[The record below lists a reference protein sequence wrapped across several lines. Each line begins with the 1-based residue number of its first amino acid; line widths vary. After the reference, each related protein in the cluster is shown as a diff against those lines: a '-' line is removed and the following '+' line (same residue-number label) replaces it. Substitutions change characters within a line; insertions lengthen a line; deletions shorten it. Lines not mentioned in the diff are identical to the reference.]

1 MDYQNSCSAFFC
13 CQFEFGESVMGNDA
27 DSEHNGEKSWS
38 LTSIQLERI
47 HKNREAAKRIKLN
60 RHVDFFPSLDNCTEH
75 RSFPV
80 TDFRTAN
87 NSQIHVGCSTV
98 LNDGSTFPAMT
109 FGSQFERVGNGE
121 SVKQPI
127 GLSSAFLLQND
138 DKKCTTQV
146 PTGASDHLFVDQ
158 NAEAWNELRLP
169 EICVQLFK
177 RRGIQR
183 PYTWQLQC
191 LKSEDVRRG
200 KNLVYTLPTS
210 AGKTFVAEVL
220 LLRTIL
226 GRMRSKTGV
235 KCLMVLPFVSL
246 VKEKA
251 KDLEPFGDALSI
263 CVESFHGYQGKFPI
277 PQRTKQICIATIEKA
292 DRIIKELIEES
303 RMSELSL
310 VVVDEAHFVAEKGR
324 GPLLEILLSRILTFF
339 PETQIVA
346 MSATMPNL
354 NEFCNWM
361 QAKSFQSETR
371 PVDLKEYVKCGCQI
385 LENGSLFRS
394 LPPPATNDPDH
405 LAFLVKEA
413 IQDKAPVIIFCA
425 TKAST
430 EIVAKQLTLAA
441 ITGAEDTGL
450 QQARNDV
457 ISALRSANEDANSDI
472 SLFAAISVGVSFH
485 HSGLSSEE
493 RQIIEDAY
501 KSGTISVLVATTT
514 LAAGVNL
521 PAGRV
526 IVRTPYTG
534 REFLTASRFKQ
545 MAGRAGRAGLG
556 QKQGEAF
563 LFVQPGER
571 DRCFAL
577 VTQGPKAVESQLLHE
592 AFQYS
597 RTRAQT
603 SSNIQPS
610 EQRERY
616 RGGSDLPAGDLF
628 LRSILGFISAGRLP
642 TRDGAAISLLQ
653 GSSRSLREDGVDL
666 RMICNYF
673 NQTLMSR
680 QLSPNI
686 HESGSSLLDNTA
698 GSCNSALFRIILD
711 CLQWL
716 LRHKFVSVSRE
727 MFQYEDLPSDAGI
740 EYVSSFYATSLGKA
754 TYLASIAVEDALA
767 LHHDLELA
775 RSEGIILVDQLHLLY
790 LTAPVSGLR
799 EPNWSLLADKISQF
813 DDNRKKVLQRI
824 GIEESF
830 VCLSAQGRLLKRTPR
845 LEEQDFKSRRL
856 WVALLLQELVEEKP
870 VAAILRVYG
879 AGKDRDG
886 VGSAPGSVAIDKG
899 YIEELQTV
907 TASFASMVA
916 QFSRNVGF
924 EDLASLIQSLTGRIA
939 NGARSDV
946 LPLCDIPFVQAKR
959 AREMFRNGL
968 RTVEDVA
975 SAKPQELV
983 RMLGNLLGPTG
994 LAMAKKII
1002 QSAQNLHRKRLMELS
1017 QGMEIFAEEEEVE
1030 ALS

>member
-1 MDYQNSCSAFFC
+1 MLKPGMSCAF
-13 CQFEFGESVMGNDA
+13 
-27 DSEHNGEKSWS
+27 
-38 LTSIQLERI
+38 
-47 HKNREAAKRIKLN
+47 
-60 RHVDFFPSLDNCTEH
+60 
-75 RSFPV
+75 
-80 TDFRTAN
+80 
-87 NSQIHVGCSTV
+87 
-98 LNDGSTFPAMT
+98 
-109 FGSQFERVGNGE
+109 
-121 SVKQPI
+121 
-127 GLSSAFLLQND
+127 
-138 DKKCTTQV
+138 
-146 PTGASDHLFVDQ
+146 
-158 NAEAWNELRLP
+158 
-169 EICVQLFK
+169 QLFK

-191 LKSEDVRRG
+191 LKVFCSLAARAKQYLERG
-200 KNLVYTLPTS
+200 R
-210 AGKTFVAEVL
+210 KTFVAEVL

-263 CVESFHGYQGKFPI
+263 WCAYFSP
-277 PQRTKQICIATIEKA
+277 ICIATIEKA

-310 VVVDEAHFVAEKGR
+310 VVVDEAHFVAEK
-324 GPLLEILLSRILTFF
+324 
-339 PETQIVA
+339 
-346 MSATMPNL
+346 
-354 NEFCNWM
+354 
-361 QAKSFQSETR
+361 
-371 PVDLKEYVKCGCQI
+371 
-385 LENGSLFRS
+385 
-394 LPPPATNDPDH
+394 DH

-514 LAAGVNL
+514 LVGIPEAVLHAAGVNL

-603 SSNIQPS
+603 S
-610 EQRERY
+610 R
-616 RGGSDLPAGDLF
+616 
-628 LRSILGFISAGRLP
+628 
-642 TRDGAAISLLQ
+642 
-653 GSSRSLREDGVDL
+653 
-666 RMICNYF
+666 
-673 NQTLMSR
+673 
-680 QLSPNI
+680 
-686 HESGSSLLDNTA
+686 
-698 GSCNSALFRIILD
+698 
-711 CLQWL
+711 
-716 LRHKFVSVSRE
+716 
-727 MFQYEDLPSDAGI
+727 I